1 MRKSEVCEQQKQH
14 RFQEEIQDEVS
25 LWKVQPNPDLL
36 SLKNVATFFRRDQ
49 EICLH
54 PIRLIVTNWA

>member
-1 MRKSEVCEQQKQH
+1 MKRRSKISCRKK
-14 RFQEEIQDEVS
+14 IQDEVS
-25 LWKVQPNPDLL
+25 LWKVQQNPDLL
-36 SLKNVATFFRRDQ
+36 SLKNVATFFKRDQ